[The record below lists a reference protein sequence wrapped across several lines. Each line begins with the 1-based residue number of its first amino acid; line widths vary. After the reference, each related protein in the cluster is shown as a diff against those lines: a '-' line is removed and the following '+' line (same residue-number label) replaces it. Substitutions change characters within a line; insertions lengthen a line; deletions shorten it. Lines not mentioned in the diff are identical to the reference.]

1 MKFTALIPVLFLVAC
16 QMPDAGSVPEDA
28 CGASA
33 YQNLVGAPT
42 AAAENASAPGPVRTF
57 RSGQPITMDYRLD
70 RLNFEL
76 DERDRIIRVFCG

>member
-1 MKFTALIPVLFLVAC
+1 MKKKL
-16 QMPDAGSVPEDA
+16 DASSYTTPRDTTEDA

-33 YQNLVGAPT
+33 YQNLVGAPA